1 MIRLPLV
8 GHRPKTV
15 TAWRANPFL
24 HLEEGRLYN
33 PLTDG
38 TVASDH
44 PAYGMLRE
52 LILSGATTASLE
64 PILEPLAAEGWL
76 IDASTDLSRRY
87 RLKYVSLEAHTI
99 CNQACYYCPVSVAP
113 RESFFMP
120 TSLYE
125 RIVREVAELGEPVE
139 AVVMISYNE
148 PTVDPRFI
156 EQVRCIKN
164 HGLPPAVLTNG
175 SGLTP
180 KRVDAILEMGGL
192 SYFSVNISTLDREAY
207 RRDRGKDHLLKVLT
221 NLDYVK
227 DKPLAPTMDIV
238 VLGEGDEAHQHNF
251 EELSERFAGTRF
263 EVKHYVAN
271 DRAGYLEI
279 GLQARDP
286 DKRLCGCDYVGS
298 RPLQHLHVTAH
309 GKCILCCQ
317 DYRERW
323 QVGDLTTQSVREVLE
338 GEEMAR
344 MRRWAYGLE
353 EAPDD
358 FICHGCHWALKR

>member
-1 MIRLPLV
+1 MIRLPLL
-8 GHRPKTV
+8 GKPPKPV
-15 TAWRANPFL
+15 ASWRASPFL
-24 HLEEGRLYN
+24 HLEEGRIYD

-38 TVASDH
+38 VIAADH
-44 PAYGMLRE
+44 PAHDPLRD
-52 LILSGATTASLE
+52 LVVTRATVATLD
-64 PILEPLAAEGWL
+64 PVLEPLAGQGWL
-76 IDASTDLSRRY
+76 VDAAEDLSRRY

-120 TSLYE
+120 TPLYE
-125 RIVREVAELGEPVE
+125 RIVREVAELDEPVE

-148 PTVDPRFI
+148 PTVDPRFL
-156 EQVRCIKN
+156 EQVRCIKD

-175 SGLTP
+175 SGLTA

-207 RRDRGKDHLLKVLT
+207 RRDRGKDHLPKVLA

-238 VLGEGDEAHQHNF
+238 VLGEGDEAHQRNF
-251 EELSERFAGTRF
+251 EELAGRFAGSCFNVRH
-263 EVKHYVAN
+263 EIAN
-271 DRAGYLEI
+271 DRAGYLEV
-279 GLQARDP
+279 GLQALNP
-286 DKRLCGCDYVGS
+286 DKRLCGCELVGS

-317 DYRERW
+317 DYREQW
-323 QVGDLTTQSVREVLE
+323 EVGDLRTRSVREVLE
-338 GEEMAR
+338 GDEMAR
-344 MRRWAYGLE
+344 MRRWVYGLE

-358 FICHGCHWALKR
+358 FICHGCHYALKR